1 MRFKIR
7 FSIRTLLITL
17 TLFAIG
23 LFAIGLG
30 VWFARGRW
38 LVAAL
43 VDNGNHK
50 PSWHSIL
57 DYNELDPGTNH
68 LRGQPKGVWRVT
80 DSKNSIVWVM
90 TKHNALTAISPDGK
104 VQDLGGIVCNGKPTP
119 LWMGT
124 TPDCRSGI
132 VLVSKDSS
140 PDAENYLMFVTFDGR
155 SRARL
160 IVKIDTATFDANVS
174 EFNGWPTVKLRRKDH
189 ASVGCFS
196 FPECKL
202 PTEPTKI
209 DGSEFWKL
217 IHFD

>member
-7 FSIRTLLITL
+7 FSIRTLLFTL

-23 LFAIGLG
+23 LD
-30 VWFARGRW
+30 VWFARGRC

-43 VDNGNHK
+43 IDNGNHK

-57 DYNELDPGTNH
+57 DYNGLDSETNH
-68 LRGQPKGVWRVT
+68 LRGQPKGFWRVT

-90 TKHNALTAISPDGK
+90 TKHNGLTAITPDGA
-104 VQDLGGIVCNGKPTP
+104 VQDLGGIICNGNPTP
-119 LWMGT
+119 LWTGMN
-124 TPDCRSGI
+124 PDGRSGI

-160 IVKIDTATFDANVS
+160 NVKINTDMFDTNVS
-174 EFNGWPTVKLRRKDH
+174 EFNGWATIRLTSKDH
-189 ASVGCFS
+189 AIAGHFS

-202 PTEPTKI
+202 PTVTTKG
-209 DGSEFWKL
+209 DGPNFWEL
-217 IHFD
+217 VHFD

>member
-1 MRFKIR
+1 VRFKIR

-23 LFAIGLG
+23 LG
-30 VWFARGRW
+30 VWFSRGRW

-57 DYNELDPGTNH
+57 DYNGLDPGTNH

-104 VQDLGGIVCNGKPTP
+104 VQDLGGIVCNGNPTP
-119 LWMGT
+119 LWTGT
-124 TPDCRSGI
+124 TPDGRSGI
-132 VLVSKDSS
+132 VLVSKNSS

-160 IVKIDTATFDANVS
+160 IVEINTGKFDTNVS
-174 EFNGWPTVKLRRKDH
+174 EQNGWPI
-189 ASVGCFS
+189 VGLTTNDQATAGHFS
-196 FPECKL
+196 FPECKS
-202 PTEPTKI
+202 PTLTTKSAGANFL
-209 DGSEFWKL
+209 DL
-217 IHFD
+217 IYFD

>member
-1 MRFKIR
+1 VRFKMR
-7 FSIRTLLITL
+7 FSIRTLLVTL
-17 TLFAIG
+17 T

-38 LVAAL
+38 LVSTL
-43 VDNGNHK
+43 IDNGNHK

-57 DYNELDPGTNH
+57 RYNGLDPETNY

-90 TKHNALTAISPDGK
+90 TKHNSLTAISPDGVVK
-104 VQDLGGIVCNGKPTP
+104 DLGGIVSPGNPTP
-119 LWMGT
+119 LWTGK
-124 TPDCRSGI
+124 TPDGRSGI

-160 IVKIDTATFDANVS
+160 IVTINTWQFETNVS
-174 EFNGWPTVKLRRKDH
+174 EKNGWPIVRLATNDQATAGH
-189 ASVGCFS
+189 FS
-196 FPECKL
+196 FPECKS
-202 PTEPTKI
+202 PTLTTENA
-209 DGSEFWKL
+209 GANFWNL
-217 IHFD
+217 IYFD

>member
-23 LFAIGLG
+23 LG

-43 VDNGNHK
+43 LDNRNHK

-57 DYNELDPGTNH
+57 DYNGLDPETNH

-90 TKHNALTAISPDGK
+90 TKHNALTAISPDGA
-104 VQDLGGIVCNGKPTP
+104 VQDLGGIVCNGNPSP
-119 LWMGT
+119 LWTGK
-124 TPDCRSGI
+124 TPDGRSGI

-160 IVKIDTATFDANVS
+160 IVKINTGNFDTNVS
-174 EFNGWPTVKLRRKDH
+174 EQNGWPMVRLTTNDQAIAEH
-189 ASVGCFS
+189 FS
-196 FPECKL
+196 FPECEL
-202 PTEPTKI
+202 PTVTTKS
-209 DGSEFWKL
+209 DGPNFWDL
-217 IHFD
+217 IYFD